1 VIFDN
6 LPQAGVDESY
16 SYPNRYESFYPHTK
30 AIAEQQVIAANGPD
44 LATCSLRPHLIF
56 GPRDNHLLPRV
67 IAVAKAGKLPQVG
80 DGSNKVDLTFVRD
93 AARAHLLA
101 AGALEPN
108 SPVAGSAYFISQ
120 NEPVNLWDW
129 LIALFRE
136 LDIPQPKLR
145 VPLNVARAAGAAMEF
160 VYKTFKIEGEPR
172 LTRFLASELAM
183 DHYYDIS
190 RARRDFGYEPQ
201 IDMDEATRQTI
212 EYLKTVL

>member
-1 VIFDN
+1 M
-6 LPQAGVDESY
+6 
-16 SYPNRYESFYPHTK
+16 
-30 AIAEQQVIAANGPD
+30 
-44 LATCSLRPHLIF
+44 
-56 GPRDNHLLPRV
+56 
-67 IAVAKAGKLPQVG
+67 
-80 DGSNKVDLTFVRD
+80 
-93 AARAHLLA
+93 
-101 AGALEPN
+101 
-108 SPVAGSAYFISQ
+108 
-120 NEPVNLWDW
+120 WDW

-136 LDIPQPKLR
+136 LDIPQPKRR